1 MSGNPERGESA
12 NSALIAANVGNAI
25 EFYDWMAYA
34 LLVPYFGSQFFPSS
48 DPAAVLMASF
58 AVFAAGFLAR
68 PLGAVFL
75 GRYIDRHGR
84 RPGLILSVV
93 LIVIATLGMAVAP
106 TYDTVGALAPALLV
120 VLRLTQ
126 GFALGPEF
134 GGSATYLI
142 ESAPEHRRGLFASTY
157 MSTVAL
163 GTVAVSLLITILEL
177 FFDEAQMDKFGWRIV
192 FAVGA
197 LLAVIGLLL
206 RRNMP
211 ETDSA
216 TPDERL
222 ERTPYAVLWRE
233 HRLECFRILLLSGAG
248 LVVMYGMVSLLP
260 SFGPTFT
267 DLPVETASF
276 IGTVG
281 FMVMLL
287 ASPLFGLL
295 SDRIGRVWTLRV
307 FAISGAVLCVP
318 AFALLNG
325 QPGPQIVAQLLAV
338 LLLCAWAAGS
348 VTSFP
353 EMLAP
358 SVRAT
363 GVSAPFGIAAAVFG
377 GFAPL
382 AATALSTGYGT
393 VAAGVLVAAFCAIG
407 GLATIKMRETAFTP
421 LRTD

>member
-1 MSGNPERGESA
+1 MSGNPAPSESRHR
-12 NSALIAANVGNAI
+12 ALVAANVGNAI

-58 AVFAAGFLAR
+58 AVFAGGCLAR
-68 PLGAVFL
+68 PLGALFL

-84 RPGLILSVV
+84 RPGLILSVS

-106 TYDTVGALAPALLV
+106 TYESVGALAPALLV
-120 VLRLTQ
+120 ALRLTQ

-157 MSTVAL
+157 QSSVAL
-163 GTVAVSLLITILEL
+163 GTLTVSLLITILEL
-177 FFDEAQMDKFGWRIV
+177 FLDDAQMEAYGWRIV

-197 LLAVIGLLL
+197 LFAVIGLLL

-222 ERTPYAVLWRE
+222 ERTPYSVLWRE
-233 HRLECFRILLLSGAG
+233 HRLECLRILFIAGAG
-248 LVVMYGMVSLLP
+248 LVVLYGMVSLLP

-267 DLPVETASF
+267 HLPVEKAAF

-295 SDRIGRVWTLRV
+295 SDRIGRVWTLRL
-307 FAISGAVLCVP
+307 FAISGVVLSVP
-318 AFALLNG
+318 AFALLDG
-325 QPGPQIVAQLLAV
+325 QPGPQVVAQLLAV
-338 LLLCAWAAGS
+338 LLVCAWAAGS

-353 EMLAP
+353 EMLPP

-363 GVSAPFGIAAAVFG
+363 GVAAPFGIAAAVFG
-377 GFAPL
+377 G
-382 AATALSTGYGT
+382 
-393 VAAGVLVAAFCAIG
+393 
-407 GLATIKMRETAFTP
+407 
-421 LRTD
+421 